1 MLLGLLPE
9 RTEFGFLIASVV
21 CRVSPNISN
30 NELEVAQLDAFR
42 SQLQMPGL
50 CGSLGGWG
58 GRELGKGWVQGPQ
71 SWSLGVSHSKDMRVP
86 TMCQVTYGHWEGRTL
101 PTRHCHGW
109 LPMTD
114 RVAVE
119 TSATPTTQSA
129 GSSLRG
135 SMARDLDSDRPGCQ
149 GSGSSI
155 LIYYCY
161 YLGPAVWL
169 AES

>member
-1 MLLGLLPE
+1 
-9 RTEFGFLIASVV
+9 
-21 CRVSPNISN
+21 
-30 NELEVAQLDAFR
+30 
-42 SQLQMPGL
+42 MPGL
-50 CGSLGGWG
+50 CGSLGRWG
-58 GRELGKGWVQGPQ
+58 GAESWARVGSRVHN

-101 PTRHCHGW
+101 PTRHCHGG

-119 TSATPTTQSA
+119 TSATATTQSA

-161 YLGPAVWL
+161 YSFHFQHLPSLPSFLFLYLVL
-169 AES
+169 LFLPFVLSFFESFFLK